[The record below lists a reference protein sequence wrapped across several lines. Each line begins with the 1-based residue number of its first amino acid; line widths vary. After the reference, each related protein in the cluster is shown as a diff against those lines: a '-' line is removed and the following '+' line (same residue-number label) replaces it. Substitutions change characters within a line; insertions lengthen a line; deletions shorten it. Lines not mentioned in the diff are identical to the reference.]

1 MSTTSVPVNSVVSQ
15 VIPLTRTRH
24 AAVTRN
30 VPADPRLIDSFGRVA
45 TDLRVSLTDKCNL
58 RCQYCMPAEGIDP
71 LPNQMLLSD
80 DEINRLIRI
89 GVELLG
95 IEEVR
100 FTGGEPL
107 LRKGLEGIVEKT
119 AALRTWKGKK
129 PDISLTTNGLGL
141 KHRAGRLKAAGLD
154 RVNLSMDTASR
165 ETYAAMTR
173 RDRFDDARAGARA
186 AADAGLTPV
195 KVNAVLM
202 PGINDTDAPNL
213 LLESMVS
220 GYSLRFIEYMPL
232 GPRGQWHR
240 EEIITADDILGMLS
254 ESFTLTPRPAAER
267 GAAPAELWDVTAGE
281 VLGTRHP
288 GGTVGIIGSVTR
300 PFCGNCDRTRLTAD
314 GQIRDCLFANTE
326 TDLRGGLRGGAS
338 DEEIADMWRDAMWGK
353 LAGHGTD
360 NPAFLNPTRPM
371 SAIGG

>member
-1 MSTTSVPVNSVVSQ
+1 MTSTVVPVAF
-15 VIPLTRTRH
+15 TRRERTNLDR
-24 AAVTRN
+24 
-30 VPADPRLIDSFGRVA
+30 PAGEPRLVDKFGRVA

-71 LPNQMLLSD
+71 LPHQILLND
-80 DEINRLIRI
+80 DEINRLIYI
-89 GVELLG
+89 GVQNLG

-107 LRKGLEGIVEKT
+107 LRKGLEGIVERT
-119 AALRTWKGKK
+119 AALRTWSGQK

-141 KHRAGRLKAAGLD
+141 KHRAGKLKAAGLD

-165 ETYAAMTR
+165 DTYAAMTR
-173 RDRFDDARAGARA
+173 RDRFEDARAGARA

-202 PGINDTDAPNL
+202 HGINDKDAPDL
-213 LLESMVS
+213 LLESLVS

-232 GPRGQWHR
+232 GPRGQWKR
-240 EEIITADDILGMLS
+240 NEIITADDILGMLG
-254 ESFTLTPRPAAER
+254 EAFDLTARPAAER
-267 GAAPAELWDVTAGE
+267 GPAPAELWDVAAGE
-281 VLGTRHP
+281 VDGVGHEA
-288 GGTVGIIGSVTR
+288 GTVGIIGSVTR

-326 TDLRGGLRGGAS
+326 TDLRGALRGGAS
-338 DEEIADMWRDAMWGK
+338 DEEIADLWRDAMWGK
-353 LAGHGTD
+353 QAGHGSD